1 MSRFRARTHV
11 KAPIGRWAVVA
22 HDLVA
27 IALAWLGA
35 YWLRFNMGYVPHV
48 FWRQGLRLLPV
59 ILVVQGLVF
68 WSMGL
73 YRGLWRFASVPDL
86 LRIFKAIVAGT
97 VASAFILFLGERLE
111 FVPRSAFVLDGML
124 LTLLLGGPRFFYRF
138 FKDRGL
144 YQASGKKALIAG
156 AGRAGEMLVRDLLR
170 DSGVGF
176 RPVAFVDDNPRRIG
190 QEIHGVPVV
199 ADCGQLPQVAA
210 RLEVDIVFI
219 AVTEAKASH
228 MRRLVELCERSG
240 RPFRILPGL
249 QSLVDGQ
256 VTVRELREVRIE
268 DLLGREP
275 VLLYQDEIASGIGGK
290 AVLVS
295 GAGGSIGS
303 ELCRQI
309 ARLGPRRL
317 ILLEH
322 SEFNLYNIEL
332 ELRRDYPHLALLPVL
347 GDVRD
352 AVLVDRVLGRERPD
366 IIFHAAAY
374 KHVPML
380 EGQGRAAVL
389 NNVFGTETL
398 AAAADRHGCGVFLL
412 ISTDKAVNPSNIM
425 GATKRAAEILCQQ
438 MNGHSRTRF
447 LTVRFG
453 NVLGSAG
460 SVIPLF
466 KAQIASGGPVTVT
479 HRDITRYFMTIPE
492 ACGLILQSSVIGKG
506 GEIFVLDMGE
516 PVRIGYLAEQLILLS
531 GKRPGQDIEIVYS
544 GLRPG
549 EKLYEE
555 LFYADEA
562 LLATT
567 HPKIRVTPG
576 TCADP
581 TRFVQGL
588 ERLRLLC
595 ARDDEQELA
604 EALRDTIGCAQPS
617 SGESARLATS
627 S

>member
-275 VLLYQDEIASGIGGK
+275 VLLYQDEIACGIGGK

-438 MNGHSRTRF
+438 MNGRSRTRF

-581 TRFVQGL
+581 TRFLQGI

>member
-1 MSRFRARTHV
+1 MGRFRAGPHV
-11 KAPIGRWAVVA
+11 RAPIGRWAVVA
-22 HDLVA
+22 HDLAA
-27 IALAWLGA
+27 IVLAWFGA
-35 YWLRFNMGYVPHV
+35 YWLRFNMGYVPRV
-48 FWRQGLRLLPV
+48 FWHQSVDVLPAV
-59 ILVVQGLVF
+59 LVVQGLVF
-68 WSMGL
+68 WNMGL
-73 YRGLWRFASVPDL
+73 YRGIWRFASVPDL
-86 LRIFKAIVAGT
+86 LRILKAIVVGT
-97 VASAFILFLGERLE
+97 LA
-111 FVPRSAFVLDGML
+111 SAFVLFLWVRLAEVPRSVFVLDGLL
-124 LTLLLGGPRFFYRF
+124 LTMALGGPRFLYRF

-144 YQASGKKALIAG
+144 YQASGKKALIVG

-170 DSGVGF
+170 GSDVGF

-190 QEIHGVPVV
+190 QEIHGVPVI
-199 ADCGQLPQVAA
+199 ADCEQLPELVR
-210 RLEVDIVFI
+210 RLEADIVFI
-219 AVTEAKASH
+219 AVTEAKGSR
-228 MRRLVELCERSG
+228 MRHLVDLCERSG

-249 QSLVDGQ
+249 QNLVDGQ
-256 VTVRELREVRIE
+256 VNIQELREVRIE

-275 VLLYQDEIASGIGGK
+275 VDLRQDEIARGVGGK

-309 ARLGPRRL
+309 ARLSPRTLVLFER
-317 ILLEH
+317 
-322 SEFNLYNIEL
+322 SEFNLYSIEF
-332 ELRRDYPHLALLPVL
+332 ELRRDYPGLAIVPVL

-352 AVLVDRVLGRERPD
+352 ALLVDRVLARERPD

-380 EGQGRAAVL
+380 EGQSRAAIL
-389 NNVFGTETL
+389 NNVFGTEMLAL
-398 AAAADRHGCGVFLL
+398 AAERHGCGVFLL
-412 ISTDKAVNPSNIM
+412 ISTDKAVNPSNVM
-425 GATKRAAEILCQQ
+425 GATKRAAEILCQEL
-438 MNGHSRTRF
+438 NGRSRTRF
-447 LTVRFG
+447 VTVRFG

-492 ACGLILQSSVIGKG
+492 ACGLILQSSVMGSG

-531 GKRPGQDIEIVYS
+531 GKRPGQDIEIVYT

-562 LLATT
+562 LVKTT
-567 HPKIRVTPG
+567 HPKIHLTAG
-576 TCADP
+576 TCADSA
-581 TRFVQGL
+581 RFAQGL
-588 ERLRLLC
+588 DRLRDLC
-595 ARDDEQELA
+595 AQDDDAALA
-604 EALRDTIGCAQPS
+604 AALKEMIGTDRMPS
-617 SGESARLATS
+617 ADPLRVGERP
-627 S
+627 

>member
-1 MSRFRARTHV
+1 MGKLRARPRV
-11 KAPIGRWAVVA
+11 KAPLGRWAVVG

-35 YWLRFNMGYVPHV
+35 YWLRFNMGYVPRT
-48 FWRQGLRLLPV
+48 FWHQSLRLLVPV
-59 ILVVQGLVF
+59 LIVQGVVF
-68 WSMGL
+68 WAMGL

-86 LRIFKAIVAGT
+86 LRIFKAIIVGVT
-97 VASAFILFLGERLE
+97 VCAFVLFLWVRLAQ
-111 FVPRSAFVLDGML
+111 VPRSVFVLDGLL
-124 LTLLLGGPRFFYRF
+124 LTMLLGGPRFFYRF

-144 YQASGKKALIAG
+144 YQVAGKKAVIVG

-170 DSGVGF
+170 GSDVGF

-199 ADCGQLPQVAA
+199 ADCGQLPEVAA
-210 RLEVDIVFI
+210 RLEADILFI
-219 AVTEAKASH
+219 AVTEAKASR

-256 VTVRELREVRIE
+256 VNIQELREVRID

-275 VLLYQDEIASGIGGK
+275 VLLQQEEISRGVGGK

-309 ARLGPRRL
+309 AGLKPRTLVLFER
-317 ILLEH
+317 
-322 SEFNLYNIEL
+322 SEYNLYSIEL
-332 ELRRDYPHLALLPVL
+332 ELKRDYPDLVVRPVL

-352 AVLVDRVLGRERPD
+352 RLLVDRVLARERPD

-380 EGQGRAAVL
+380 EAQSRAAVR

-398 AAAADRHGCGVFLL
+398 AQAADRHGCGTFLL
-412 ISTDKAVNPSNIM
+412 ISTDKAVNPSNVM
-425 GATKRAAEILCQQ
+425 GATKRVAEILCQEL
-438 MNGHSRTRF
+438 NARSKTRF

-466 KAQIASGGPVTVT
+466 KAQIAAGGPVTVT
-479 HRDITRYFMTIPE
+479 HPDITRYFMTIPE
-492 ACGLILQSSVIGKG
+492 ACGLILQSSVIGAG

-516 PVRIGYLAEQLILLS
+516 PVRISYLAEQLILLS
-531 GKRPGQDIEIVYS
+531 GKRPGQDIAITYT

-562 LLATT
+562 LLATA
-567 HPKIRVTPG
+567 HPKIRLTAG

-581 TRFVQGL
+581 IRFAQGL
-588 ERLRLLC
+588 DQLRDLC
-595 ARDDEQELA
+595 VRDDE
-604 EALRDTIGCAQPS
+604 EALAAALRGMIGMDAPPATEPARVRGS
-617 SGESARLATS
+617 S
-627 S
+627 

>member
-275 VLLYQDEIASGIGGK
+275 VLLYQDEIACGIGGK

-438 MNGHSRTRF
+438 MNGRSRTRF

-581 TRFVQGL
+581 TRFLRGL

>member
-581 TRFVQGL
+581 TRFLRGL

-604 EALRDTIGCAQPS
+604 EALRDTIGCARPS

>member
-438 MNGHSRTRF
+438 MNGRSRTRF

-581 TRFVQGL
+581 TRFLQGI

>member
-595 ARDDEQELA
+595 ARDDEQGLT
-604 EALRDTIGCAQPS
+604 EALRDTIGCAQPP